1 MRKFSNSFFLII
13 IFIYIFFIF
22 NYYFS
27 EKNVKGINMNR
38 SNFQNNL
45 NYNTTQ
51 LPILENDTNNV
62 IEFNSSFSND
72 IKNKKP
78 RNFWN
83 LFKDE

>member
-1 MRKFSNSFFLII
+1 MKKFFNSFFLII
-13 IFIYIFFIF
+13 SLIYFFFIF

-27 EKNVKGINMNR
+27 EKNVKDINMNR
-38 SNFQNNL
+38 SNFKTNLSNNI
-45 NYNTTQ
+45 TE
-51 LPILENDTNNV
+51 LPILENDTNNI